1 MAALECRAVGTVAEA
16 QAEELIELLVGLS
29 GVQPTALEQHE
40 VVLRAPAAAGAG
52 GSGGSVPAGWK
63 PDLRLQHDL
72 AAASTSGGREAD
84 SSRWAGE
91 GGEGQWAGGT
101 DAAVCNTLA
110 IAQLVPV
117 AVP

>member
-72 AAASTSGGREAD
+72 IAASTSGRKEAA
-84 SSRWAGE
+84 SSRCAGE
-91 GGEGQWAGGT
+91 GGEGQGAGDS
-101 DAAVCNTLA
+101 DATICNTLA
-110 IAQLVPV
+110 MRS
-117 AVP
+117 